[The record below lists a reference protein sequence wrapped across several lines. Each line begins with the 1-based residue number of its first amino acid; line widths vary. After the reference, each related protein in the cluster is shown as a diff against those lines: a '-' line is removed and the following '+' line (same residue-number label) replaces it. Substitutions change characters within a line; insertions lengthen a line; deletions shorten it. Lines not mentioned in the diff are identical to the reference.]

1 LALNRRNFLFGN
13 AYVGIASATG
23 LLASAGGA
31 SAQGAPNPGTAP
43 RGGDFILRGGYVI
56 TMDRG
61 LGDIPMAD
69 VHVRNGAIVAVA
81 PRVESP
87 GAEIVDARGMI
98 VMPGFVDCHSH
109 VWNALL
115 RNMRRPGVEYFP
127 LKDVLGK
134 HHTPIDYYRATRL
147 FLTEAL
153 NAGITTVLN
162 YAHNTQSPAHVDEE
176 IRAMMEGGLRGRYA
190 YSGPDPYPADQTV
203 DFVDILRVKRQWFAA
218 GSPSP
223 IDLGFGLRAPSPT
236 GSPVTPLYP
245 QEFRFARDNGLPIT
259 LHSSHANGTTPVK
272 LKEDGFADNR
282 TVFVHSVDFDQRDRE
297 AMAET
302 GSSNAFTLFGEMRGQ
317 AWQGS
322 TPPDS

>member
-1 LALNRRNFLFGN
+1 MIQKSSTQAPSISSCCEGLLALNRRNFLFGN

-23 LLASAGGA
+23 LLGSAGGA

-203 DFVDILRVKRQWFAA
+203 DLWTSC
-218 GSPSP
+218 GSS
-223 IDLGFGLRAPSPT
+223 
-236 GSPVTPLYP
+236 
-245 QEFRFARDNGLPIT
+245 DNGL
-259 LHSSHANGTTPVK
+259 
-272 LKEDGFADNR
+272 
-282 TVFVHSVDFDQRDRE
+282 QRARPAGLISALGCARRLLRDP
-297 AMAET
+297 
-302 GSSNAFTLFGEMRGQ
+302 Q
-317 AWQGS
+317 
-322 TPPDS
+322 